1 MRLWD
6 VVLTERNEDT
16 QSLIAQ
22 SVVTANQPKRIFA
35 DVMLLKMGDG
45 FTLPV
50 KYNSPAY
57 LLESDA
63 GNILLGYYDPSD
75 KHNRTKTVIPE
86 GDMYLT
92 AGKSRA
98 VRTSDDGSVQICSV
112 FVKED
117 GTMVFNPLIS
127 FDAKN
132 VLDVKIEQL
141 IIDMF
146 GANAGGNIAWSQ
158 DSTTGFNTF
167 IENYKGSN
175 KDIGPRVY
183 HKIEGGPSGLTIQY
197 VWDVTPG
204 PVGGALP
211 DLIPTALAQNI
222 KVEMKGGSPFTFTYN
237 LGPAAQL
244 EISIDPTGALTIQ
257 NKINQAMIA
266 IDTAGAVTA
275 QGAAG
280 LGKVEMS
287 PAGKV
292 SISGVTGVSIDG
304 TAGLSLKGAG
314 GQVLSEILANVIQ
327 NLMAHTH
334 VTAMGPSGPPLP
346 PAVVQLPI
354 QLGLAK
360 AFKGGA

>member
-1 MRLWD
+1 MRLFEAFLQEPTDANPTLTAIAPATAWSQKTYLRHV
-6 VVLTERNEDT
+6 VVLKIGEGM
-16 QSLIAQ
+16 A
-22 SVVTANQPKRIFA
+22 
-35 DVMLLKMGDG
+35 
-45 FTLPV
+45 LPIR
-50 KYNSPAY
+50 YNSPA
-57 LLESDA
+57 LILNTESM
-63 GNILLGYYDPSD
+63 NILLGYFDPAD
-75 KHNRTKTVIPE
+75 KHKHFKKTIAD
-86 GDMYLT
+86 GDMFLT
-92 AGKSRA
+92 CGSTRG
-98 VRTSDDGSVQICSV
+98 VRTGDDGGVELV
-112 FVKED
+112 NMFRKDD
-117 GTMVFNPLIS
+117 GEIVITPIVSYSKDNEL
-127 FDAKN
+127 
-132 VLDVKIEQL
+132 KIGLEKL
-141 IIDMF
+141 VIDML
-146 GANAGGNIAWSQ
+146 GANAGGNIAWTQ
-158 DSTTGFNTF
+158 DKTLGFNTF
-167 IENYKGSN
+167 ATNYKTSN

-183 HKIEGGPSGLTIQY
+183 SVIEGTPSGPSIKY
-197 VWDVTPG
+197 IWDVTPS
-204 PVGGALP
+204 PVGGVMP
-211 DLIPTALAQNI
+211 DLIETGLPQNV
-222 KVEMKGGSPFTFTYN
+222 KVKMGGGTPFSFTYN

-266 IDTAGAVTA
+266 IDTSGAVTA
-275 QGAAG
+275 QGTAG

>member
-6 VVLTERNEDT
+6 VVLLERNEET
-16 QSLIAQ
+16 KSLIAQ
-22 SVVTANQPKRIFA
+22 SVANSHQSKQIFR
-35 DVMLLKMGDG
+35 DVMMLKFGDG
-45 FTLPV
+45 VALPV

-57 LLESDA
+57 MLQTKV
-63 GNILLGYYDPSD
+63 GNILLGYYDSSD
-75 KHNRTKTVIPE
+75 TRNRTKTIIPE

-117 GTMVFNPLIS
+117 GTMVFNPIIS
-127 FDAKN
+127 FNDKN

-141 IIDMF
+141 VIDMF

-158 DSTTGFNTF
+158 DSNTGFNTF

-175 KDIGPRVY
+175 KDIGPRIY
-183 HKIEGGPSGLTIQY
+183 HKIEGGPSGLTIKY
-197 VWDVTPG
+197 MWDVTPG

-211 DLIPTALAQNI
+211 DLIETALAKNI
-222 KVEMKGGSPFTFTYN
+222 KVEMTGVKPFSFTYN
-237 LGPAAQL
+237 LGPAAQIEL
-244 EISIDPTGALTIQ
+244 SIDATGAFSIQ
-257 NKINQAMIA
+257 NKINQAKIG
-266 IDTAGAVTA
+266 IDTAGAVTV